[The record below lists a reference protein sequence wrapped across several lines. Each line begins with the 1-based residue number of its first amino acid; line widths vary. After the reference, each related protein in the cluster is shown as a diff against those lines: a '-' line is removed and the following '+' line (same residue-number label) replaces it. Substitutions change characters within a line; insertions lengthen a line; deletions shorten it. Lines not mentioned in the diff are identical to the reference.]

1 MIEVAIDQGKTVKE
15 LLQAIRDMR
24 GINLIGELSLA
35 GPESVLKDE
44 EEIELTKTLMYSYK
58 DAKKQA
64 IQVMFEENYTLEDLG
79 VMDRQALIV
88 TEVLTDRAKTI
99 I

>member
-24 GINLIGELSLA
+24 GINLIGELSSA
-35 GPESVLKDE
+35 GPESVLKE